1 MTIKNKLLFVCIALA
16 IIPVVLVSLVIGW
29 QSYQSARVA
38 IEQQAQSQLV
48 SIREIKKRQ
57 IESYFD
63 TISKQVRTFAKDRM
77 IIDAMDSF
85 KSAFNEYR
93 FEIGVSDTA
102 QMKQSLRGYY
112 LNEFSQE
119 YQKRNSG
126 ESADMDSLLNQLD
139 DDSLALQYQYISNN
153 SNPLGSKDALVD
165 AKDDSTY
172 AQLHT
177 LYHPSI
183 RDFLNKFEY
192 YDIFLVDPES
202 GDIVYSV
209 FKELDYT
216 TSLKNGPYANSGI
229 AEVFR
234 KATLSNDTETYGL
247 TDFAP
252 YFPSYQDPA
261 AFIATPIFDNE
272 KKIGILIFQMP
283 IDRIN
288 AVMTYE
294 GKWAESGLG
303 ASGETY
309 LVGSDLKMRSM
320 SRFLIEDQNGYFE
333 LLNSLG
339 SMAKD
344 AIEAIKTKGTSI
356 GLQPVETQGTKAA
369 REGNTDF
376 AIFDD
381 YRGIPVLS
389 AYAPLD
395 IPGLDW
401 VIMSEMDE
409 EEAFLSSIE
418 LASTIK
424 LLAAICIIVALVVAV
439 VIGSVSAK
447 LLTQPIIHFTSIL
460 TDINESSDLTGRVDI
475 KSEDEIGKSA
485 QAINGLLD
493 KFQQTVNH
501 LITTIQQLKQSSGEM
516 ANNTAEMQKAATMQQ
531 DEVHMV
537 ATAATQMAA
546 TINDVATNAESTA
559 SATQQANEAG
569 QEGRVVVDRSIASI
583 NELAGSVNQI
593 QQELT
598 SVEEDSNRIGSVLET
613 IQGVAEQTN
622 LLALNAAIEAARAG
636 EQGRGFA
643 VVADEVRTLAQRTHA
658 STEEIK
664 AMIDSLQAGT
674 VSAVSAAKQ
683 GAELA
688 QVNVQEADQ
697 MGLSLQVITEHLQS
711 ISDMNIQIA
720 SASTEQLSVAEDIK
734 RSVNNV
740 SDLANSTASS
750 AHETSETG
758 NEIDKQA
765 TELQDFV
772 SQFKV

>member
-1 MTIKNKLLFVCIALA
+1 
-16 IIPVVLVSLVIGW
+16 
-29 QSYQSARVA
+29 
-38 IEQQAQSQLV
+38 
-48 SIREIKKRQ
+48 
-57 IESYFD
+57 
-63 TISKQVRTFAKDRM
+63 
-77 IIDAMDSF
+77 
-85 KSAFNEYR
+85 
-93 FEIGVSDTA
+93 
-102 QMKQSLRGYY
+102 
-112 LNEFSQE
+112 
-119 YQKRNSG
+119 
-126 ESADMDSLLNQLD
+126 
-139 DDSLALQYQYISNN
+139 
-153 SNPLGSKDALVD
+153 
-165 AKDDSTY
+165 
-172 AQLHT
+172 
-177 LYHPSI
+177 
-183 RDFLNKFEY
+183 
-192 YDIFLVDPES
+192 
-202 GDIVYSV
+202 
-209 FKELDYT
+209 
-216 TSLKNGPYANSGI
+216 
-229 AEVFR
+229 
-234 KATLSNDTETYGL
+234 
-247 TDFAP
+247 
-252 YFPSYQDPA
+252 
-261 AFIATPIFDNE
+261 
-272 KKIGILIFQMP
+272 MP

-569 QEGRVVVDRSIASI
+569 QKGRVVVDRSIASI

-697 MGLSLQVITEHLQS
+697 MGLSLQAITEHLQS